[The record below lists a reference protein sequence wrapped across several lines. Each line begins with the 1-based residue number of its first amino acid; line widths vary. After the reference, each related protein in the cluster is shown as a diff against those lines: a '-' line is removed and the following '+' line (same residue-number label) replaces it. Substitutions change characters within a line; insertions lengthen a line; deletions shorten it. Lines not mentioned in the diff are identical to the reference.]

1 MEIQQLQWRW
11 YVLHTRSRF
20 EKVVHE
26 GLFKKSHE
34 VFLPQIRVRSRRRD
48 RRVMLDVPLFPGYVF
63 IRSNLHPD
71 HHLDIL
77 KTVGAVRLIGNQNLP
92 VPVPDEA
99 IESLRI
105 MVSRDAGVKTGKRL
119 RRGDRVMVVRG
130 PFTGVVGTFAH
141 YRGIGRVVVHI
152 EALGQYASVEVD
164 EDDIEALPAGD
175 RKTAYLPGTG

>member
-1 MEIQQLQWRW
+1 MKNDPLAWRW

-26 GLFKKSHE
+26 GLSKKSHE
-34 VFLPQIRVRSRRRD
+34 VFLPQTRVRSRRPD
-48 RRVMLDVPLFPGYVF
+48 RRIILDVPLFPGYVF

-77 KTVGAVRLIGNQNLP
+77 KTVGAVRLIGNKEVP
-92 VPVPDEA
+92 VPVADET
-99 IESLRI
+99 IDSLKI
-105 MVSRDAGVKTGKRL
+105 IVTRDTQIDTGSRL
-119 RRGDRVMVVRG
+119 RKGDRVMVVKG

-141 YRGIGRVVVHI
+141 YRGAGRVVVHI

-164 EDDIEALPAGD
+164 EEDIEALPG
-175 RKTAYLPGTG
+175 R

>member
-1 MEIQQLQWRW
+1 MEIDPLEWRW

-63 IRSNLHPD
+63 IRSNLHPN

-77 KTVGAVRLIGNQNLP
+77 KTVGAVRLIGNKDLP
-92 VPVPDEA
+92 VPVPNET
-99 IESLRI
+99 IESLKI
-105 MVSRDAGVKTGKRL
+105 MVSRDSSIQTGNRL
-119 RRGDRVMVVRG
+119 RKGDRVMVVQG

-152 EALGQYASVEVD
+152 EALGQYASVEVN
-164 EDDIEALPAGD
+164 EDDIEALPAGGGKV
-175 RKTAYLPGTG
+175 RYLPGSG